1 MQWQHICT
9 QQDLVAGSGVAA
21 LINGE
26 QVALF
31 YLPDQSPPLYAI
43 GNHDPIGGANVL
55 SRGIVGDIGGELV
68 VASPLYKQHFSL
80 LTGLCLERDDMAVP
94 GWEVKLEGERVLLR
108 PLPVALNRTG
118 T

>member
-9 QQDLVAGSGVAA
+9 REDLVAGSGVAA

-55 SRGIVGDIGGELV
+55 SAMVD
-68 VASPLYKQHFSL
+68 ASSS
-80 LTGLCLERDDMAVP
+80 TS
-94 GWEVKLEGERVLLR
+94 VL
-108 PLPVALNRTG
+108 AN
-118 T
+118 